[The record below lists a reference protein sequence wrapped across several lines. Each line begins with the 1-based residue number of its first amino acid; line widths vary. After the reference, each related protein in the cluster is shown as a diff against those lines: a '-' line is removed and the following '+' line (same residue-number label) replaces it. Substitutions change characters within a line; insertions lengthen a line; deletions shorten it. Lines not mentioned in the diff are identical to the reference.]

1 MKISKNVSWGFLTIK
16 ENWPKNNPK
25 FYPLA
30 SPQLFLWRRKRNFS
44 LSKRASVKN
53 CRFPPNPKRCSLP
66 HTIYQ
71 LLVFSL
77 SWVIL
82 LRQSKHLSKNTA
94 SCSTSYSV
102 AFPCQKDNNSK
113 LFFFTQNPFVAKEE
127 EELKEAELFFCL
139 LLNLRRGV
147 LQSTTRPILVRKIK
161 KWQKGKGTVKTT
173 FLYLFWARKFKVRHF
188 LNYFCLLW
196 DFRKCKVSN

>member
-1 MKISKNVSWGFLTIK
+1 MLKMKHLHWFSNTVYQFIKGRLVPVIFNAFVEVIGKNQFRDFK
-16 ENWPKNNPK
+16 EYWPKNNPK

-30 SPQLFLWRRKRNFS
+30 SSLLSFFLWRRKRNFS

-113 LFFFTQNPFVAKEE
+113 LFS
-127 EELKEAELFFCL
+127 LHRIHL
-139 LLNLRRGV
+139 
-147 LQSTTRPILVRKIK
+147 
-161 KWQKGKGTVKTT
+161 
-173 FLYLFWARKFKVRHF
+173 
-188 LNYFCLLW
+188 
-196 DFRKCKVSN
+196 

>member
-1 MKISKNVSWGFLTIK
+1 MLKMKHLHWFSNTVYQFIKGRLVPVIFNAFVEAIGKNQFRDFK
-16 ENWPKNNPK
+16 EYWPKNNPK

-30 SPQLFLWRRKRNFS
+30 SSLLSFFYGEEKGTFRCQNAHLWKIAGSRPILKDV
-44 LSKRASVKN
+44 AY
-53 CRFPPNPKRCSLP
+53 P
-66 HTIYQ
+66 Q

-113 LFFFTQNPFVAKEE
+113 LFS
-127 EELKEAELFFCL
+127 LHRIHL
-139 LLNLRRGV
+139 
-147 LQSTTRPILVRKIK
+147 
-161 KWQKGKGTVKTT
+161 
-173 FLYLFWARKFKVRHF
+173 
-188 LNYFCLLW
+188 
-196 DFRKCKVSN
+196 